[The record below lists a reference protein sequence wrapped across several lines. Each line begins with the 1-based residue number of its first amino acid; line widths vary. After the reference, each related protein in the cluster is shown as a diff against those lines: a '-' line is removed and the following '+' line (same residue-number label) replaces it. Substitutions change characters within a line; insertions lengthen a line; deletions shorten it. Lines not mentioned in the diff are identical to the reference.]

1 MQSSVTETNDERE
14 RERERER
21 ETSEAGTRY
30 RFADTP
36 RPFRISMWRVHS
48 SLYGGTEK
56 ERERERER
64 EREGGRER
72 AEIHL
77 ARRLD
82 AKTSVLSLH

>member
-21 ETSEAGTRY
+21 DFGSWDQVSVCRHPAALQNIDVAGAFVFIRWN
-30 RFADTP
+30 R
-36 RPFRISMWRVHS
+36 
-48 SLYGGTEK
+48 
-56 ERERERER
+56 ERERARERER